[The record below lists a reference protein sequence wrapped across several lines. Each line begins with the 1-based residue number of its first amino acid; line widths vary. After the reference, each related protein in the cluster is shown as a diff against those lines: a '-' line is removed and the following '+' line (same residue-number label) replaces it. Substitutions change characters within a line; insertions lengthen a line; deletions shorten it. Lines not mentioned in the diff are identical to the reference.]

1 MLQATHRIPG
11 LFRTFAAV
19 EPTEA
24 GVLEF
29 VNKYGLLD
37 YRTEPYDQSLP
48 PWFEF
53 YCQEIS
59 DMKDA
64 VWLWDAIQRYDRE
77 ALSAFKWEG
86 NSDSDVDEEGWRF
99 HHGDPFRPALFN
111 LQRRVNKQLKTWGMT
126 PRLTATEDRSHLRLC
141 LIPKNLLTAIWL
153 EFAESIDEQTRF
165 LQCGGCGKWLPMPVH
180 TTRDRRYCAEACR
193 MRAMR
198 GRKFKAHELAKQG
211 VPAPQ
216 IAEQLGSKI
225 AVVKKWIKE
234 PAPLQRRAQNRA

>member
-1 MLQATHRIPG
+1 MRYNAT
-11 LFRTFAAV
+11 
-19 EPTEA
+19 TEKRS
-24 GVLEF
+24 VLSSGRGIQILTWTKRDGDF
-29 VNKYGLLD
+29 T
-37 YRTEPYDQSLP
+37 TETHSGRHCLTYNVGS
-48 PWFEF
+48 
-53 YCQEIS
+53 IS
-59 DMKDA
+59 
-64 VWLWDAIQRYDRE
+64 
-77 ALSAFKWEG
+77 S
-86 NSDSDVDEEGWRF
+86 S
-99 HHGDPFRPALFN
+99 
-111 LQRRVNKQLKTWGMT
+111 KTWGMT
-126 PRLTATEDRSHLRLC
+126 PRLTVTEDRSHLRLC